1 MCFAHRTRM
10 LPYLNWSQLYWSFAH
25 FLPVQSYWKF
35 ASSVKISWPP
45 NFLLVMAS
53 AHWNCFLH
61 LYSGVTRNV
70 ARWWSMLLIVVE
82 WSAVNLHQFKI
93 RCFHDIDFLDWWIT
107 ARHLGQQIKCWPVF
121 RQGNQ
126 NELLSCWMHE
136 LLISLSCLTWLLL
149 IIHMQCLQYLLPLL
163 NINLLLWSRWGCFE
177 KLHVHEVYINF
188 LCISNKKTALT
199 CMLCARLKLCWV
211 LE

>member
-1 MCFAHRTRM
+1 MCFALRTRM
-10 LPYLNWSQLYWSFAH
+10 LLYLNWSQLYWSFAH

-163 NINLLLWSRWGCFE
+163 NINFIALIAALKSYMSMNSISIFYVYQIRILHLLA
-177 KLHVHEVYINF
+177 YI
-188 LCISNKKTALT
+188 
-199 CMLCARLKLCWV
+199 ARLKLCWV
-211 LE
+211 FQ